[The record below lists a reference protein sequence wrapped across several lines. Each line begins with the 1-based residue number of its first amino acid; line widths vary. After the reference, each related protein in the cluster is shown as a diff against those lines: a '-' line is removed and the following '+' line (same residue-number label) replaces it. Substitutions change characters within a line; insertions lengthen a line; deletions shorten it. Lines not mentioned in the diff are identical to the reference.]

1 MRPLARGAQTPKNS
15 IIERFD
21 IENSHLRRGLEVLC
35 SKTSLKH
42 QLAQRMKYPMVI
54 LIVVMFHFKHRDPL
68 GSGYNWQMFTTIH
81 MLKLNVEC
89 HY

>member
-21 IENSHLRRGLEVLC
+21 IENSHLRRGLDVLC

-42 QLAQRMKYPMVI
+42 QLTQRMKNPMVV
-54 LIVVMFHFKHRDPL
+54 LRVAMSHFKHCVLIRYLD
-68 GSGYNWQMFTTIH
+68 TIGKYLLQL
-81 MLKLNVEC
+81 LKIDDES
-89 HY
+89 HF

>member
-21 IENSHLRRGLEVLC
+21 IENSHLRRGLDVLC

-42 QLAQRMKYPMVI
+42 QLAQRMKYPMVV
-54 LIVVMFHFKHRDPL
+54 LRVAMSHFKHSYS
-68 GSGYNWQMFTTIH
+68 GSGYNWQMLATIH
-81 MLKLNVEC
+81 MLKIDVKC

>member
-21 IENSHLRRGLEVLC
+21 IENSHLRRGLDELC

-42 QLAQRMKYPMVI
+42 QLAQRMKYPMVV
-54 LIVVMFHFKHRDPL
+54 LRVAMSHFKHRDLPRDL
-68 GSGYNWQMFTTIH
+68 DTIGKCI
-81 MLKLNVEC
+81 LQFIC
-89 HY
+89 

>member
-21 IENSHLRRGLEVLC
+21 IENSHLRRGLEVLS

-42 QLAQRMKYPMVI
+42 QLAQWMKYPMVV
-54 LIVVMFHFKHRDPL
+54 LRDALSHFKHVTFFDIWIQL
-68 GSGYNWQMFTTIH
+68 ANAYYNSYIE
-81 MLKLNVEC
+81 N
-89 HY
+89 